1 MAIITHPNYAFIDNQ
16 NLYMAA
22 RGMGWQID
30 YRSLMVWLQ
39 NKFKVSKAFMFL
51 GFVEGNNALYTN
63 LRQAGFTVIFRPT
76 LQYKDGTTK
85 GNCDTELV
93 LQVMHE
99 LHNFKVAYIISGD
112 GDF

>member
-1 MAIITHPNYAFIDNQ
+1 
-16 NLYMAA
+16 
-22 RGMGWQID
+22 
-30 YRSLMVWLQ
+30 
-39 NKFKVSKAFMFL
+39 
-51 GFVEGNNALYTN
+51 
-63 LRQAGFTVIFRPT
+63 PT

-112 GDF
+112 GDFYSLYQYLLERNKLGKIIIPNRKQFSALLRHFMSSIYFLDHPDIIHKIKRGI